1 MSEQKPR
8 LPLIAL
14 GAAVLAV
21 AVSVIA
27 ATVVITRD
35 DSSAPTAKGS
45 GAALLEQQVSAS
57 DVVRLRD
64 SLDVVAEAGQP
75 HGVRVRD
82 AELAKALGLEADD
95 TLLQFSGRPILR
107 VTDVA
112 DMIIRAGGMRL
123 STIYVELERDGKP
136 ALMRWRVEGSL
147 LDARTDLTGSAAIAT
162 GPGPNG
168 PSMGSGVGSA
178 GVGSGSGPGLTNPFS
193 DPLLDMLDR
202 IEKIDETH
210 YRVRRDTA
218 VSMIREAEY
227 YKRGARYV
235 PSMKSG
241 APNGYKL
248 FAIRPG
254 SVFDKVGFKNADTVH
269 AINGASLADVDDLVS
284 LMNDAKRKVKE
295 FRFDITRGGQNLS
308 LHIELAP

>member
-1 MSEQKPR
+1 MSEPKPR
-8 LPLIAL
+8 LPLVAL

-27 ATVVITRD
+27 AIIVVTRD
-35 DSSAPTAKGS
+35 DSAPSAKTS
-45 GAALLEQQVSAS
+45 SELLLEKRVSAS
-57 DVVRLRD
+57 DVVRMRD
-64 SLDVVAEAGQP
+64 NLDLVAEAGQP

-82 AELAKALGLEADD
+82 AELAKVLGLEAED

-147 LDARTDLTGSAAIAT
+147 LDARVDT
-162 GPGPNG
+162 P
-168 PSMGSGVGSA
+168 GSGAVAVAPGIGSGIGSA
-178 GVGSGSGPGLTNPFS
+178 GALGSGAGSGLSNPFS

-218 VSMIREAEY
+218 ASMIREGEY

-235 PSMKSG
+235 PALKNG
-241 APNGYKL
+241 TPEGYKL
-248 FAIRPG
+248 FSIRPG

-269 AINGASLADVDDLVS
+269 SINGASLADVDDLVS

-295 FRFDITRGGQNLS
+295 FRFDITRGTQKLS